1 MRHEQQLT
9 EATDVNGH
17 SLSPL
22 VVAQSVMVTEGE
34 QVRNSSEPQNFQ
46 ALVNECAL
54 DAKRRKRLMR
64 MVWGVLVGS
73 ILPLLG
79 LNLYLIPRVPSGH
92 WSTTLPFI

>member
-22 VVAQSVMVTEGE
+22 VVAQSVMATEGE

-64 MVWGVLVGS
+64 MVWGVLVGRN
-73 ILPLLG
+73 LTLLG
-79 LNLYLIPRVPSGH
+79 LKLYMITRVPSAH
-92 WSTTLPFI
+92 WGTLLLSI